1 MLLIIAPALVLIAAF
16 LVVWAWFAINDYLDN
31 KTSFSDVYDAIQ
43 ADKALSVLRAKIH
56 AEALAASNNG
66 KKEYTY
72 REVKRHLEFINNL
85 R

>member
-1 MLLIIAPALVLIAAF
+1 MLLITAPCLTLIVAF
-16 LVVWAWFAINDYLDN
+16 LFMWAWFAVSEYVNN

-43 ADKALSVLRAKIH
+43 ANEALNALRAKIH
-56 AEALAASNNG
+56 AEALAASDNG

>member
-1 MLLIIAPALVLIAAF
+1 MLLIIAPCLVLIA
-16 LVVWAWFAINDYLDN
+16 LTVIVWAWFAVSDYLDN

-43 ADKALSVLRAKIH
+43 ADGALSVLRAKIH
-56 AEALAASNNG
+56 AEAMAASNNG

>member
-1 MLLIIAPALVLIAAF
+1 MLLFITPALVLVALTLII
-16 LVVWAWFAINDYLDN
+16 WACISVADYLEN
-31 KTSFSDVYDAIQ
+31 RTSFSDVYKAIQ
-43 ADKALSVLRAKIH
+43 DVEALKALRAKIH
-56 AEALAASNNG
+56 AEAMAASDNG